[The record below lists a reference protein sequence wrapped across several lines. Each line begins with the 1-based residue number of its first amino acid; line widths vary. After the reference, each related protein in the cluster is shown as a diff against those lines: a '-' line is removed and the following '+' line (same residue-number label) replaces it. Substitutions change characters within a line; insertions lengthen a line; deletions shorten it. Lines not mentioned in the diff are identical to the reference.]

1 MQSIV
6 RALFLGLIILSI
18 IASEAFAQTPEYVV
32 MRNGQA
38 LEFDWDDAVSPD
50 PHIVVAEGQT
60 VLVINRGG
68 SVISVDGPYSGPLSA
83 AVQRPPN
90 SLMARIGRLLGQ
102 SRWSTTWGGTR
113 SGLGAGEGPHLPPQA
128 DILDI
133 SISRTTNSSRQC
145 VARTGSP
152 RVWRSAVGRTQLAV
166 LSAPGQ
172 PATNIRFEPSAL
184 AASWPTFMPLIDDAL
199 YYAAYPDGSLETQ
212 TFRVTKIS
220 APRSPSELVRVLVAE
235 GCIEQAS
242 LAMER
247 LVETRS
253 SHNN

>member
-1 MQSIV
+1 MQFIV
-6 RALFLGLIILSI
+6 RALFFGLIVN
-18 IASEAFAQTPEYVV
+18 AVFESEGFAQTPEYMV

-50 PHIVVAEGQT
+50 PHIVVAEGET

-113 SGLGAGEGPHLPPQA
+113 SGSGAGDEAHLPPQA

-133 SISRTTNSSRQC
+133 SISSTTASSRQC

-152 RVWRSAVGRTQLAV
+152 SVWRSAAGRTQLAV

-172 PATNIRFEPSAL
+172 PSTYIRFEPSAL

-199 YYAAYPDGSLETQ
+199 YYAAYPDGSFETQ
-212 TFRVTKIS
+212 AFRLTKIS
-220 APRSPSELVRVLVAE
+220 VPRSSSELVRVLVAE

-247 LVETRS
+247 LVQTRS
-253 SHNN
+253 SNVD